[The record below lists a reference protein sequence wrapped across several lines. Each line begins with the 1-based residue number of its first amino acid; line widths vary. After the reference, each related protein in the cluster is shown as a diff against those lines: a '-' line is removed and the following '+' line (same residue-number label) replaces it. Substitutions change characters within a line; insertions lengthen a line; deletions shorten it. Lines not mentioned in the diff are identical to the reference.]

1 MIYHYQFR
9 VYYVDT
15 DASGILYHAN
25 YLSYAERA
33 RSEWFSENGLP
44 ITKLLER
51 GDAFVVCRAE
61 VEYKRPAPLNA
72 VVKVETQV
80 KEIKAASCLSEQR
93 FYVEDQL
100 AAIVHIEAVSV
111 DAKTLRPKRIPADV
125 KELYLKYQEEK

>member
-1 MIYHYQFR
+1 M
-9 VYYVDT
+9 
-15 DASGILYHAN
+15 
-25 YLSYAERA
+25 
-33 RSEWFSENGLP
+33 
-44 ITKLLER
+44 
-51 GDAFVVCRAE
+51 CRAE

-125 KELYLKYQEEK
+125 KALYLKYQEEK